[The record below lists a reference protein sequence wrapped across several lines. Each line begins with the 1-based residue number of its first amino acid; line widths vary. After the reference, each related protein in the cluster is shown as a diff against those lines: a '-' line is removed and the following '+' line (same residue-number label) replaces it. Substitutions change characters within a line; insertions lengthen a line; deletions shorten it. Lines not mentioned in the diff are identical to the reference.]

1 MKVIMDN
8 FHIEQIWKKYRE
20 TKNEKAREELVLNYL
35 PLVKYLSDRITF
47 QLPDYIRYND
57 KEDLYLEGIIGLLD
71 AIERFNPDMNVKFET
86 FASKRIR
93 GSILDSLRKEDLLPK
108 NVRTIVKKVENS
120 MITLEAL
127 YGRPAT
133 EEELMK
139 DLVMTNEEF
148 YDILLKIKGIS
159 LTSIDSESVN
169 HKGDKLYFD
178 DIIGETGSSIIELE
192 AKEASSQ
199 LALIIEK
206 LERNERILLEM
217 YYWDGLTL
225 KEIGLALNISESRAC
240 QIHTKLILQLRSGFE
255 KLEKGR

>member
-1 MKVIMDN
+1 MDN
-8 FHIEQIWKKYRE
+8 VHIDLIWKKYRE

-47 QLPDYIRYND
+47 QLPDYIRFND
-57 KEDLYLEGIIGLLD
+57 KEDIYVEGVIGLLD
-71 AIERFNPDMNVKFET
+71 ALERFNPELNVKFET
-86 FASKRIR
+86 FATKRIR
-93 GSILDSLRKEDLLPK
+93 GAILDSLRKEDLLPK
-108 NVRTIVKKVENS
+108 NVRALVKKVENS
-120 MITLEAL
+120 MITLESL

-139 DLVMTNEEF
+139 DLMMTNDEF
-148 YDILLKIKGIS
+148 YDILFKIKGVS

-169 HKGDKLYFD
+169 NKGDILYFD
-178 DIIGETGSSIIELE
+178 DIIGETGSSMFELE
-192 AKEASSQ
+192 SKEASSQ

-206 LERNERILLEM
+206 LERKERILLEM

-240 QIHTKLILQLRSGFE
+240 QIHTKLILQLRSGFK